1 MSVASAFANLIKV
14 IFLVVVIIAITLG
27 GIYWFDYLGIVD
39 YNRLIQP
46 VQKHLPAFM
55 RRGEAVT
62 DDQLLLD
69 KEFIRKQQE
78 MMDERE
84 RELGLARADLETR
97 DLALKELEA
106 KLGEE
111 AKRLE
116 EEKKVLSEKIGAYD
130 NYKDNVRKQAQ
141 YFTSMPPKAAVDRL
155 AKLDEL
161 LAIDILRQIDRTAE
175 EQGRVSIVP
184 YFLSLMDPEKA
195 ASIQR
200 KMTKMGGQEG

>member
-1 MSVASAFANLIKV
+1 VSVASAFANLIKV

>member
-14 IFLVVVIIAITLG
+14 FFLVVVIIAITLG

-84 RELGLARADLETR
+84 RELDLARSDLETR

-175 EQGRVSIVP
+175 EQGKASIVP

>member
-1 MSVASAFANLIKV
+1 MTDMGRLLKEQMESFSVQ
-14 IFLVVVIIAITLG
+14 
-27 GIYWFDYLGIVD
+27 
-39 YNRLIQP
+39 IQQVMAVN
-46 VQKHLPAFM
+46 VQ
-55 RRGEAVT
+55 
-62 DDQLLLD
+62 
-69 KEFIRKQQE
+69 QQE
-78 MMDERE
+78 TLRQVVATRLQQIQEDNTKRLEQMRATVDEK
-84 RELGLARADLETR
+84 LQGT
-97 DLALKELEA
+97 LEA

-175 EQGRVSIVP
+175 EQGKASIVP

>member
-1 MSVASAFANLIKV
+1 VSVASAFANLIKV
-14 IFLVVVIIAITLG
+14 FFLVVLIIAITLG

-62 DDQLLLD
+62 DDQFLLD

-84 RELGLARADLETR
+84 RELDLARADLETR

-175 EQGRVSIVP
+175 EQGKASIVP

>member
-1 MSVASAFANLIKV
+1 VSVASAFANLIKV
-14 IFLVVVIIAITLG
+14 FFLVVVIIAITLG
-27 GIYWFDYLGIVD
+27 GIYWFDHLGVVD

-55 RRGEAVT
+55 RRGEAMT
-62 DDQLLLD
+62 ENQLLLD

-78 MMDERE
+78 IMDERE
-84 RELGLARADLETR
+84 RELALARSDLETR

-116 EEKKVLSEKIGAYD
+116 EENKVLSEKRGAYD
-130 NYKDNVRKQAQ
+130 NYKDNVRRQAQ
-141 YFTSMPPKAAVDRL
+141 YFTNMPPKEAVERL
-155 AKLDEL
+155 SLLDEL
-161 LAIDILRQIDRTAE
+161 LAIDILRQIDRNAE

-184 YFLSLMDPEKA
+184 FFLSRMDPAKA

>member
-1 MSVASAFANLIKV
+1 MSVASAFANLIK
-14 IFLVVVIIAITLG
+14 IFFLVVVIIAITLG

-84 RELGLARADLETR
+84 RELDLARADLETR

-175 EQGRVSIVP
+175 EQGKASIVP

>member
-1 MSVASAFANLIKV
+1 VSVASAFANLIKV
-14 IFLVVVIIAITLG
+14 FFLVVLIIAITLG

-46 VQKHLPAFM
+46 VQKHLP
-55 RRGEAVT
+55 
-62 DDQLLLD
+62 
-69 KEFIRKQQE
+69 
-78 MMDERE
+78 
-84 RELGLARADLETR
+84 
-97 DLALKELEA
+97 
-106 KLGEE
+106 EE

-175 EQGRVSIVP
+175 EQGKASIVP

>member
-1 MSVASAFANLIKV
+1 M
-14 IFLVVVIIAITLG
+14 VIIAITLG

-46 VQKHLPAFM
+46 VQKYLPAFM

-69 KEFIRKQQE
+69 KEFIRKQRE

-84 RELGLARADLETR
+84 QELDLARADLETR

-111 AKRLE
+111 AKRLD

-175 EQGRVSIVP
+175 EQGRASIVP